1 MLQNLKPFL
10 KKLKSQV
17 YTLSILVET
26 RIIQAISVEYCS
38 PDRLVNQHT
47 VTMTFVYSYLEQL
60 LHSQNNLVLNL
71 SWRGRVFLTV

>member
-10 KKLKSQV
+10 KKPKFQAF
-17 YTLSILVET
+17 TLSILVET
-26 RIIQAISVEYCS
+26 RMIQAFSVEYSS

-47 VTMTFVYSYLEQL
+47 VTMTFVNSYLDQL

-71 SWRGRVFLTV
+71 TWRGRVFLTV

>member
-17 YTLSILVET
+17 YTFSILVET
-26 RIIQAISVEYCS
+26 RIIQAFSVEYCS
-38 PDRLVNQHT
+38 PDQLFNQHT

-60 LHSQNNLVLNL
+60 LHSQNNLALNL
-71 SWRGRVFLTV
+71 T

>member
-10 KKLKSQV
+10 KKLKFQV

-26 RIIQAISVEYCS
+26 RIIQAFSVEYCS
-38 PDRLVNQHT
+38 PDRLVNQEN

-71 SWRGRVFLTV
+71 T

>member
-10 KKLKSQV
+10 KKLKFQ

-26 RIIQAISVEYCS
+26 RIIQAFLVEYCS

-47 VTMTFVYSYLEQL
+47 VTMTFVYRYLEQL
-60 LHSQNNLVLNL
+60 FHSQNNLVINL
-71 SWRGRVFLTV
+71 T